1 MRTATTIFAITVAAL
16 LVLGSVILYSA
27 VVSTGHPDWFYK
39 QMLHLA
45 LGAVVC
51 AFLATVDYRRWN
63 SWLVWVGYGVAI
75 VLLILVFVPGIGV
88 QTLGA
93 RRWIRVGSFTFQAS
107 EFAKLALIL
116 ALAAFAHRHQRKM
129 TTFVHGLL
137 LPGAIIGP
145 VLGLIF
151 IEVDVGTTAT
161 LGAVATVMLLVAG
174 VRWLHLFPVGLAA
187 LAGLVLFV
195 ATDEVR
201 RERVHALLHPELHA
215 GGKAMQA
222 ESAAEALA
230 VGGSTGVGF
239 GDSKFKR
246 RSYVPLHYSDF
257 IFSVVGGEGGLVATL
272 TTVLLFTSFLC
283 CGVYIGWHARDMF
296 GLLLVTGITF
306 FIALQ
311 AFIHM
316 GVVTG
321 ILPNK
326 GFPLPFMSHGGTNLL
341 FNLAGVGLIFS
352 VARRGI
358 ASVKSKNP
366 FERHIDVP
374 VAEAA

>member
-27 VVSTGHPDWFYK
+27 VQTTGHPDWFYK
-39 QMLHLA
+39 QMIHLA
-45 LGAVVC
+45 IGSVVC
-51 AFLATVDYRRWN
+51 LTLAMVDYRRWN
-63 SWLVWVGYGVAI
+63 SWIVWGMYAAAI

-129 TTFVHGLL
+129 TTFTHGILL
-137 LPGAIIGP
+137 TGAIMAP

-151 IEVDVGTTAT
+151 FEVDVGTTAT
-161 LGAVATVMLLVAG
+161 LGAVSLVMLLVAG
-174 VRWLHLFPVGLAA
+174 VRWLHVLPVGVAA
-187 LAGLVLFV
+187 LAGLVGFV

-201 RERVHALLHPELHA
+201 MERVRALLDPAQHVQ
-215 GGKAMQA
+215 GKAMQA
-222 ESAAEALA
+222 NNAAQAMA
-230 VGGSTGVGF
+230 VGGPLGVGF
-239 GDSKFKR
+239 ADSKFKR
-246 RSYVPLHYSDF
+246 GSYVPLHYSDF
-257 IFSVVGGEGGLVATL
+257 IFSVVGAEGGLVATL
-272 TTVLLFTSFLC
+272 GTVLLFTSFLC
-283 CGVYIGWHARDMF
+283 CGVYISWHARDVF

-358 ASVKSKNP
+358 ANVKSKNP
-366 FERHIDVP
+366 FERHVDVP

>member
-1 MRTATTIFAITVAAL
+1 MRTATTIFAITVATL
-16 LVLGSVILYSA
+16 VVLGSVTLYSA
-27 VVSTGHPDWFYK
+27 VLNTGHPDWFYK
-39 QMLHLA
+39 QMIHLA
-45 LGAVVC
+45 IGAVVC
-51 AFLATVDYRRWN
+51 VVLAVIDYRRWN
-63 SWLVWVGYGVAI
+63 NWLVWVGYGVAI

-93 RRWIRVGSFTFQAS
+93 HRWIRVGGMTFQAS

-129 TTFVHGLL
+129 TTFTHGILL
-137 LPGAIIGP
+137 SGAIIGP

-161 LGAVATVMLLVAG
+161 LGAVAMIMLLVAG
-174 VRWLHLFPVGLAA
+174 VRWRHLLPVGVAA

-195 ATDEVR
+195 ATNDVR
-201 RERVHALLHPELHA
+201 RERVLALLEPEQHA
-215 GGKAMQA
+215 QGRGMQA
-222 ESAAEALA
+222 KYAAEAMS
-230 VGGSTGVGF
+230 VGGVGGVGI
-239 GDSKFKR
+239 GDSAFKR
-246 RSYVPLHYSDF
+246 GRYVPLHYSDF
-257 IFSVVGGEGGLVATL
+257 IFSVVGAEGGLVATL
-272 TTVLLFTSFLC
+272 ATVLLFSSFLC
-283 CGVYIGWHARDMF
+283 CGVYISWHARDMF

-341 FNLAGVGLIFS
+341 FNLSGVGLIFS

-358 ASVKSKNP
+358 ASVKSSNP
-366 FERHIDVP
+366 FERHIEVP

>member
-1 MRTATTIFAITVAAL
+1 V
-16 LVLGSVILYSA
+16 VLGSVALYSA
-27 VVSTGHPDWFYK
+27 VVSTGHPDLFYK
-39 QMLHLA
+39 QMIHLA
-45 LGAVVC
+45 IGAVVC
-51 AFLATVDYRRWN
+51 LALALVDYRRWN
-63 SWLVWVGYGVAI
+63 GWLVWVLYAVAI

-88 QTLGA
+88 LTLGA
-93 RRWIRVGSFTFQAS
+93 HRWIRVGGFTFQAS

-129 TTFVHGLL
+129 STFTHGILL
-137 LPGAIIGP
+137 TGAIIGP

-161 LGAVATVMLLVAG
+161 LGATAIIMLLVAG
-174 VRWLHLFPVGLAA
+174 VRWLHVLPIGAVA
-187 LAGLVLFV
+187 LAGLVTFV

-201 RERVHALLHPELHA
+201 MERVQALLNPEEHAQGKGMQANNAVQALSA
-215 GGKAMQA
+215 GGPGGFGLA
-222 ESAAEALA
+222 ESP
-230 VGGSTGVGF
+230 
-239 GDSKFKR
+239 FKR
-246 RSYVPLHYSDF
+246 GRYVPFHYSDF
-257 IFSVVGGEGGLVATL
+257 IFSVVGAEGGLVATL
-272 TTVLLFTSFLC
+272 GTVLLFTSFLC
-283 CGVYIGWHARDMF
+283 CGVYISWHARDMF

-306 FIALQ
+306 FIAMQ

-358 ASVKSKNP
+358 ASVKAKNP
-366 FERHIDVP
+366 FERHVDVP

>member
-1 MRTATTIFAITVAAL
+1 MRIATTIFAITVAAL

-27 VVSTGHPDWFYK
+27 VLTTGHPDWFHK
-39 QMLHLA
+39 QMIHLA

-51 AFLATVDYRRWN
+51 AFLAVVDYRRWN
-63 SWLVWVGYGVAI
+63 NGLVWVGYGVAI

-93 RRWIRVGSFTFQAS
+93 HRWIRVGSLTFQAS

-116 ALAAFAHRHQRKM
+116 VLAAFAHRHQRKM
-129 TTFVHGLL
+129 NTFTHGLL
-137 LPGAIIGP
+137 LPCAIIGP

-161 LGAVATVMLLVAG
+161 LGAVSLVMLLVAG
-174 VRWLHLFPVGLAA
+174 VRWRHILPAGMAA
-187 LAGLVLFV
+187 LAGLILFV

-201 RERVHALLHPELHA
+201 RERVHALLHPDQHA
-215 GGKAMQA
+215 QGKGMQA
-222 ESAAEALA
+222 KYAAEALA
-230 VGGSTGVGF
+230 VGGGTGVGLA
-239 GDSKFKR
+239 DSKFKR
-246 RSYVPLHYSDF
+246 GKYVPLHYSDF
-257 IFSVVGGEGGLVATL
+257 IFSVVGAEGGLVATL
-272 TTVLLFTSFLC
+272 ATVLLFTSFLC
-283 CGVYIGWHARDMF
+283 CGVYIAWHARDMF
-296 GLLLVTGITF
+296 GLLLVTGLTF
-306 FIALQ
+306 FIAMQ

-341 FNLAGVGLIFS
+341 FNLASVGLIFS

-358 ASVKSKNP
+358 ARVKSRNP
-366 FERHIDVP
+366 FERHVDVP

>member
-16 LVLGSVILYSA
+16 VVLGSVTLYSA
-27 VVSTGHPDWFYK
+27 VVNTGHPDWFYK
-39 QMLHLA
+39 QMIHLA
-45 LGAVVC
+45 IGAVVC
-51 AFLATVDYRRWN
+51 LALALVDYRRWN
-63 SWLVWVGYGVAI
+63 SWIVWVLYTVAI

-93 RRWIRVGSFTFQAS
+93 HRWIRVGGFTFQAS

-129 TTFVHGLL
+129 PTFTHGILL
-137 LPGAIIGP
+137 TGAIIGP

-161 LGAVATVMLLVAG
+161 LGATAGIMLLVAG
-174 VRWLHLFPVGLAA
+174 VRWLHVLPIGALA
-187 LAGLVLFV
+187 LAGLVGFV

-201 RERVHALLHPELHA
+201 MERVQALLNPAAHA
-215 GGKAMQA
+215 QGKAMQA
-222 ESAAEALA
+222 NNAVEALSAAGPGGYGLA
-230 VGGSTGVGF
+230 ESP
-239 GDSKFKR
+239 FKR
-246 RSYVPLHYSDF
+246 GKYLPLYYSDF
-257 IFSVVGGEGGLVATL
+257 IFSVVGAEGGLVATL
-272 TTVLLFTSFLC
+272 GTVLLFTSFLC
-283 CGVYIGWHARDMF
+283 CGVYISWHARDMF

-306 FIALQ
+306 FIAMQ

-358 ASVKSKNP
+358 ASVKAKNP
-366 FERHIDVP
+366 FDRHVDVP

>member
-1 MRTATTIFAITVAAL
+1 MRTVTTIFAITVAAL

-27 VVSTGHPDWFYK
+27 VLTTGHPDWFHK
-39 QMLHLA
+39 QMIHLA

-51 AFLATVDYRRWN
+51 AALAVVDYRRWN
-63 SWLVWVGYGVAI
+63 NWLVWAGYGVAL
-75 VLLILVFVPGIGV
+75 VLLVLVFVPGIGV
-88 QTLGA
+88 HTLGA
-93 RRWIRVGSFTFQAS
+93 NRWIRVGGFTFQAS

-116 ALAAFAHRHQRKM
+116 VLAAYVHRHQRKM
-129 TTFVHGLL
+129 TTFKHGLL
-137 LPGAIIGP
+137 LPGAIIAP

-161 LGAVATVMLLVAG
+161 LGAVAMVMLLVAG
-174 VRWLHLFPVGLAA
+174 VRWMHILPVGVAG

-201 RERVHALLHPELHA
+201 RERVQALLNPAAHA
-215 GGKAMQA
+215 QGKAMQA
-222 ESAAEALA
+222 TYAAEALA
-230 VGGSTGVGF
+230 VGGGTGVGLA
-239 GDSKFKR
+239 DSKFKR
-246 RSYVPLHYSDF
+246 GRYVPLHYSDF
-257 IFSVVGGEGGLVATL
+257 IFSVVGAEGGLVATL
-272 TTVLLFTSFLC
+272 GTVLLFTSFLC

-366 FERHIDVP
+366 FERHVDVP